1 MEPFRYNE
9 DDPNPVFDDERKG
22 WLARKLAAA
31 ESAQPNTAWFT
42 LWALLGG
49 ICLFL
54 TLRIAL
60 GPAMEQG
67 FQSNATDFGIG
78 FGMGLF
84 SFGAWWS
91 LRTAKFLTAVAW
103 LRRTLGVISV
113 LALLFGCLMV
123 FAITRG

>member
-31 ESAQPNTAWFT
+31 EAAEPNPVRFT
-42 LWALLGG
+42 LWTLLGG

-60 GPAMEQG
+60 GPAMEDG
-67 FQSNATDFGIG
+67 FQSQGTEFGIG
-78 FGMGLF
+78 FGMGVF

-91 LRTAKFLTAVAW
+91 LRTAKFLTAVGW
-103 LRRTLGVISV
+103 LRRTLGVVSV
-113 LALLFGCLMV
+113 LALVNAGLMV
-123 FAITRG
+123 IAVGRM